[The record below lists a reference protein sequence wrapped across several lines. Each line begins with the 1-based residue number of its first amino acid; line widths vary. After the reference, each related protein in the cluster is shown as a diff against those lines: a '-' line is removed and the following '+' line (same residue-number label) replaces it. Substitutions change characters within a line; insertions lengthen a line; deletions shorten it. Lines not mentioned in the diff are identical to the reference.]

1 MVYQG
6 LPIKNGW
13 IFHGYVSHNQ
23 MDGTWNCIDLGRGAL
38 DLAVA
43 YLKNYAVDKADA
55 LYTATEPF
63 CNAVTKEKKRLGRSL
78 RFVWIHD
85 HMISYAYRMSSR
97 PSLIKYSCWRS
108 NQLMIMQSDVTI
120 HANNYLLK
128 LTIHA
133 C

>member
-23 MDGTWNCIDLGRGAL
+23 MDDTWNALIGPRGLGFGRGVL
-38 DLAVA
+38 EELCGGQGRCLVYGHRTLLQRGD
-43 YLKNYAVDKADA
+43 
-55 LYTATEPF
+55 E
-63 CNAVTKEKKRLGRSL
+63 EKRLGRSL

>member
-1 MVYQG
+1 MTCEYTLWLFNISMEAMAHRNRWFIRVYLLKIG
-6 LPIKNGW
+6 
-13 IFHGYVSHNQ
+13 F
-23 MDGTWNCIDLGRGAL
+23 GRGVL
-38 DLAVA
+38 EELCGGQGRCLVYGHRTLLQRGD
-43 YLKNYAVDKADA
+43 
-55 LYTATEPF
+55 E
-63 CNAVTKEKKRLGRSL
+63 EKRLGQSL